1 MNADGLPNSAANPAP
16 QGSTVV
22 LAVVGLGLTEPAAH
36 GLSGDDTPPSR
47 SCPLRSRSAE
57 LMLGC
62 LDSWHA

>member
-1 MNADGLPNSAANPAP
+1 MNAEGLPNSAANPAP

-22 LAVVGLGLTEPAAH
+22 LAVVGLGLTESAAH